1 MAGDDWLE
9 DIELDMVGEHLRGAP
24 RPSALRPSHSLPAIA
39 SSGGSPDAAGGG
51 RGRPAA
57 PHPHNH
63 GGAASSRPG
72 LQRMF
77 AAISVRNSSKGAE
90 TPGTGEEADG
100 EKIDDEEKN
109 KLKAE
114 VTKELKDAT
123 ASSTAMKRPASVAK
137 PKGKGKGKPKG
148 SNEWW
153 HSDSGFWFLFVCCRF
168 PMAAPTMQVKE
179 DEMSISLHF
188 HGWSRARVGPMWKIS
203 YHMIVAS
210 LPTCFRLRG
219 WWPASDQHM
228 EIEAMREIK
237 KNGL

>member
-1 MAGDDWLE
+1 MLTKEVNANALNQK
-9 DIELDMVGEHLRGAP
+9 VFKT
-24 RPSALRPSHSLPAIA
+24 PSAP
-39 SSGGSPDAAGGG
+39 
-51 RGRPAA
+51 
-57 PHPHNH
+57 
-63 GGAASSRPG
+63 
-72 LQRMF
+72 
-77 AAISVRNSSKGAE
+77 
-90 TPGTGEEADG
+90 
-100 EKIDDEEKN
+100 
-109 KLKAE
+109 
-114 VTKELKDAT
+114 KD
-123 ASSTAMKRPASVAK
+123 
-137 PKGKGKGKPKG
+137 
-148 SNEWW
+148 NEWW
-153 HSDSGFWFLFVCCRF
+153 HSDSGFWFIFVCCRF